1 MGLPVGQ
8 SLQQK
13 DKKSRKKKG
22 KNSNEKLKDAGH
34 FLRMPKQKENCL
46 KRNENQISKGS
57 TVSSHSQ
64 VI

>member
-22 KNSNEKLKDAGH
+22 QNKQSNEKLKDAGH
-34 FLRMPKQKENCL
+34 FLRMPKQK
-46 KRNENQISKGS
+46 KIA
-57 TVSSHSQ
+57 
-64 VI
+64 